1 MEAMARYLTV
11 PQIPTRHGAPQWHR
25 SVGGLLRN
33 PAYQGQAA
41 YRKTQAVA
49 RNRPTKAAHDHRY
62 YPKGV
67 HASTRQRPQTD
78 WLFISVPP
86 IISPRLFARACR
98 QLEANKQQASRK
110 IIPSPKWV

>member
-49 RNRPTKAAHDHRY
+49 RNRPTKAAHDHPTP
-62 YPKGV
+62 PKESMRV
-67 HASTRQRPQTD
+67 RASGHRRIGSLSLSLPLSRRAFLRAPVVSWRRTNSRR
-78 WLFISVPP
+78 
-86 IISPRLFARACR
+86 RARTTAM
-98 QLEANKQQASRK
+98 S
-110 IIPSPKWV
+110 IY